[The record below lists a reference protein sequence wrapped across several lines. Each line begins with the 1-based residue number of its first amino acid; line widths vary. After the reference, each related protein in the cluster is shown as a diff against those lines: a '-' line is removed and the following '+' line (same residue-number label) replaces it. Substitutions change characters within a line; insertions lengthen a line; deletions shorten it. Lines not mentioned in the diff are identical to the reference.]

1 MQNPDN
7 YIQYPKLYFYA
18 RLVKAKM
25 FIDHHFAEP
34 IDLNNI
40 ADEAYFSKFHFIRMF
55 KTSYGKTPHQYL
67 ISLRIEKSKEL
78 LAEEIPVA
86 DACYAVGFESL
97 ASFSRLFKRL
107 TGTTPSSYS
116 VQQQELKASRIRFP
130 LSFIPG
136 CFAEKNGWTGKTA
149 ILDK

>member
-1 MQNPDN
+1 MNGE
-7 YIQYPKLYFYA
+7 QYPKLYFYA

-25 FIDHHFAEP
+25 FIDHHYTEP

-67 ISLRIEKSKEL
+67 ISLRIEKSMEL

-86 DACYAVGFESL
+86 DVCYTVGFESL
-97 ASFSRLFKRL
+97 ASFSRLFKRM
-107 TGTTPSSYS
+107 TGITASAYTM
-116 VQQQELKASRIRFP
+116 QQQALKASRIRLP
-130 LSFIPG
+130 LSFVPA
-136 CFAEKNGWTGKTA
+136 CFAEKNGWAGKTA

>member
-1 MQNPDN
+1 MLHE
-7 YIQYPKLYFYA
+7 QYPKLYFYR

-25 FIDHHFAEP
+25 FIDQHYTEQ

-55 KTSYGKTPHQYL
+55 KNSYGKTPHQYL
-67 ISLRIEKSKEL
+67 ISLRIERSMEL
-78 LAEEIPVA
+78 LAQDNAVTDI
-86 DACYAVGFESL
+86 CYEVGFESL
-97 ASFSRLFKRL
+97 ASFSRLFKRM
-107 TGTTPSSYS
+107 TGFTPTAYA
-116 VQQQELKASRIRFP
+116 VQQQEIRARKMCLP

-136 CFAEKNGWTGKTA
+136 CFAGKNGWTGKTA